1 MFLYFVINLFIEIII
16 YNYFE
21 RGYFKMEGDFVYI
34 EIENVIKCL
43 EIYSFKDWVFGNKN
57 LN

>member
-1 MFLYFVINLFIEIII
+1 
-16 YNYFE
+16 
-21 RGYFKMEGDFVYI
+21 MEGDFVYI
-34 EIENVIKCL
+34 KIENVIKCL